1 MWYEDKKWWKQAF
14 DRAIRSFAQGVLLGI
29 GENVIVQDFDWK
41 MILGASIG
49 MFTIS
54 IFTSIAFGLPEY
66 NNKED

>member
-1 MWYEDKKWWKQAF
+1 MWYEDKKWWKQAL

-49 MFTIS
+49 MFIIS

-66 NNKED
+66 KEGE